1 MKFDIFNI
9 LAFAAVFSFFVPMFF
24 VISKNLWRDT
34 FFVLFAFFWAAC
46 GVVNLPDLF
55 SIFSPQV
62 SRLIG
67 IIYNMIDLPLIIIIL
82 YLNSIREKMK
92 KFILTGL
99 VLVLTLEIVGIV
111 LNGMVY
117 DSLKYAMGTGI
128 LFILVISLWEVIR
141 YLQDME
147 HSNRQTAK
155 IFIYAAILFEYG
167 TFTVIYIFDY
177 FTESAKH
184 YDTYLIYYISTLIAI
199 LIASCGYLLSRKSEE
214 ANEGFTER

>member
-1 MKFDIFNI
+1 MKLDLFNI
-9 LAFAAVFSFFVPMFF
+9 LAFAAVFSFFVPMLI
-24 VISKNLWRDT
+24 VISKNLWQDT

-55 SIFSPQV
+55 SVLSPRV
-62 SRLIG
+62 SRLVG

-82 YLNSIREKMK
+82 YLNSTRDKMK

-99 VLVLTLEIVGIV
+99 ALVLTLEIVGV
-111 LNGMVY
+111 SLYGMVY

-128 LFILVISLWEVIR
+128 LLILVVALWEVMR
-141 YLQDME
+141 YLQEIE

-155 IFIYAAILFEYG
+155 IFVYAAILFEYG

-214 ANEGFTER
+214 VNEGFMER